1 MLYLLC
7 SRKQDKTKPATACL
21 TGKTAHMT
29 DNKNKPYELCYLQE
43 KFGVSPEGV
52 QATMDAPGNDR
63 DKVEQYLKQK
73 R

>member
-1 MLYLLC
+1 
-7 SRKQDKTKPATACL
+7 
-21 TGKTAHMT
+21 MT

>member
-1 MLYLLC
+1 
-7 SRKQDKTKPATACL
+7 
-21 TGKTAHMT
+21 MT
-29 DNKNKPYELCYLQE
+29 DNRNKPYELSYLQE
-43 KFGVSPEGV
+43 KLGVSPERV